1 MNMKETSVV
10 VFALISWVLFGSFS
24 NQSETDSSVEI
35 RVVIKGI
42 KPVAGNIGLL
52 LFKSKEGFPG
62 DRDKSVMQA
71 KIIVK
76 SGSMEHIF
84 SSLSPGR
91 YAVSIVH
98 DANNNGKLDTNF
110 MGIPKEGYGVSNNAI
125 NSFGP
130 PRFDESSFVISSGR
144 LLTEI
149 KVHY

>member
-1 MNMKETSVV
+1 MKKSAVV

-24 NQSETDSSVEI
+24 NQTEPDLSVEI
-35 RVVIKGI
+35 RVVVKGI
-42 KPVAGNIGLL
+42 KPVTGNIGLL

-62 DRDKSVMQA
+62 DRDKSIMQA

-76 SGSMEHIF
+76 SGSMEYLF
-84 SSLSPGR
+84 SGFSPGR

-98 DANNNGKLDTNF
+98 DANNNGKLDSNF

-130 PRFDESSFVISSGR
+130 PRFDESSFVISTGS

>member
-1 MNMKETSVV
+1 MKKHAVV
-10 VFALISWVLFGSFS
+10 VIAVISWIMLGSFS
-24 NQSETDSSVEI
+24 NMSVPDSSLEI
-35 RVVIKGI
+35 RVVVKGI
-42 KPVAGNIGLL
+42 KPVTGNIGIL

-62 DRDKSVMQA
+62 DQNKSVLQA
-71 KIIVK
+71 KVMVK
-76 SGSMEHIF
+76 SSSVEHLF
-84 SSLSPGR
+84 SGLAPGR

-130 PRFDESSFVISSGR
+130 PRYDESSFVLSSSR
-144 LLTEI
+144 LLSEI